1 MNEQLFR
8 QKSLD
13 KVKSPE
19 SLDDYIQVSNPSIW
33 LLLISIILL
42 LAGACVWGVL
52 GQIDST
58 VNANVRIQNGSAR
71 CSIDDEI
78 SYSLKTGMVVKFDGY
93 EASILEIEQEEHGYV
108 CTLDLQ
114 DQIPDGFYEG
124 KIVVS
129 STKPIS
135 FIIN

>member
-1 MNEQLFR
+1 M
-8 QKSLD
+8 
-13 KVKSPE
+13 VT
-19 SLDDYIQVSNPSIW
+19 SNKYHPV
-33 LLLISIILL
+33 

-58 VNANVRIQNGSAR
+58 VNASVRVQNGSAS
-71 CSIDDEI
+71 CSIDDEV

-93 EASILEIEQEEHGYV
+93 EASIIEIEQEEDGYI
-108 CTLDLQ
+108 CTLVLQ